1 MASTVTA
8 STLTV
13 TITESYDLNNVAYGN
28 TNSKT
33 FTSKGQVLQRIMNV
47 STATPQLLNFGAA
60 DAAGQVA
67 VADYAYFR
75 ITNLDDTNFVNL
87 QLFNGDDTFFYKLA
101 AGDTFLLMNNEMYAV
116 DGSTTFTSFADITRI
131 LGDADTA
138 ACDVEILA
146 VTAQIMAKKR
156 KLGSKNPKYKSE
168 SEKEDKYKKE
178 FVHEVK
184 GVKVYKLYLK

>member
-13 TITESYDLNNVAYGN
+13 TITESYGLNNVSYGN

-60 DAAGQVA
+60 DAAGQLVT
-67 VADYAYFR
+67 ADYAYFR

-146 VTAQIMAKKR
+146 VTA
-156 KLGSKNPKYKSE
+156 
-168 SEKEDKYKKE
+168 
-178 FVHEVK
+178 
-184 GVKVYKLYLK
+184 

>member
-33 FTSKGQVLQRIMNV
+33 FTSKGQVLQRIMSV
-47 STATPQLLNFGAA
+47 STSAPQLLNFGAA

-75 ITNLDDTNFVNL
+75 ITNLDDTNYINL

-101 AGDTFLLMNNEMYAV
+101 AGDTFLLMNNEMDAV
-116 DGSTTFTSFADITRI
+116 GSSTTFGAFADITRI

-138 ACDVEILA
+138 ACDIEMLA
-146 VTAQIMAKKR
+146 VTA
-156 KLGSKNPKYKSE
+156 
-168 SEKEDKYKKE
+168 
-178 FVHEVK
+178 
-184 GVKVYKLYLK
+184 